1 MIHIVG
7 RFLENKST
15 KKNFLAILFLLIS
28 SITLSAC
35 ATKPNEAELNGTTQ
49 NDMSYQNIAGDSRDE
64 VTTDVMS
71 RVSAARVMELLGM
84 DRSEVQEIFGDL
96 LEETELAGASKN
108 HPLDGYAL
116 TQELLYNDVPVQ
128 AVLEFENEK
137 LFRVQYYFKSENE
150 AAFSFAQ
157 EAYMLLVAN
166 YGESDTYET
175 MPDRIE
181 GLTLEEYLEGDEP
194 DYQEYWIGSE
204 VSFDG
209 MLSEEYKDSKRI
221 DLGIGIKKHPME
233 SSTETIVYIGGIV
246 NSTDTK

>member
-1 MIHIVG
+1 MRNTFSFRG
-7 RFLENKST
+7 KAGS
-15 KKNFLAILFLLIS
+15 KNFATIFVLLIS
-28 SITLSAC
+28 CIALVAC
-35 ATKPNEAELNGTTQ
+35 ATKPDEAEQNGTTQ
-49 NDMSYQNIAGDSRDE
+49 NDMSYLNIAGDSRDE

-71 RVSAARVMELLGM
+71 RVSAARVTELLGM
-84 DRSEVQEIFGDL
+84 NRSEIEAIFGEL

-108 HPLDGYAL
+108 HPLDGYVL
-116 TQELLYNDVPVQ
+116 VQELLYNDVPVQ

-150 AAFSFAQ
+150 AAYSFAQ
-157 EAYMLLVAN
+157 EAYMFLVAN

-181 GLTLEEYLEGDEP
+181 SLTLEEYLEGDEP